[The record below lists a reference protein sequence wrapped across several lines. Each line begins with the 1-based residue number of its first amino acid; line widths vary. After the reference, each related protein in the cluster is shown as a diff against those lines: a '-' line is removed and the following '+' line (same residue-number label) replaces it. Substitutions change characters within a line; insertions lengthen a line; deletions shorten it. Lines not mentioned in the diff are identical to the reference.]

1 MDLNSVSLGGR
12 LTADPELRQT
22 NSGHSVADVSLAV
35 NRMKEGETD
44 FIDVT
49 LWGKTA
55 EIVAEHMSK
64 GRFINVQGRL
74 KQDKWQD
81 KEGKNRYSL
90 GVVAD
95 NVYFGP
101 KTGSNGETP
110 KKSTKAKKQDSETE
124 TETETAVP
132 F

>member
-12 LTADPELRQT
+12 LTSDPELRQT
-22 NSGHSVADVSLAV
+22 NSGHSVCDISIAV
-35 NRMKEGETD
+35 NRMKENETD

-55 EIVAEHMSK
+55 EISAQHLTK

-81 KEGKNRYSL
+81 KEGKNRYSMS
-90 GVVAD
+90 VVAD

-101 KTGSNGETP
+101 KTASSGESGSTTAAAS
-110 KKSTKAKKQDSETE
+110 STKEEVTE
-124 TETETAVP
+124 AVP

>member
-12 LTADPELRQT
+12 LTSNPELRQT
-22 NSGHSVADVSLAV
+22 NSGHSVCDISLAV
-35 NRMKEGETD
+35 NRMKENETD

-55 EIVAEHMSK
+55 EISAQHLTK
-64 GRFINVQGRL
+64 GRFVNVQGRL

-81 KEGKNRYSL
+81 KEGNNRYSMS
-90 GVVAD
+90 VVAD
-95 NVYFGP
+95 NIYFGP
-101 KTGSNGETP
+101 KAGSSGESSSKTS
-110 KKSTKAKKQDSETE
+110 STSSVKEESKE
-124 TETETAVP
+124 AVP

>member
-12 LTADPELRQT
+12 LTSDPELRQT
-22 NSGHSVADVSLAV
+22 NSGHSVCDISIAV
-35 NRMKEGETD
+35 NRMKENETD

-55 EIVAEHMSK
+55 EISAQHLTK

-81 KEGKNRYSL
+81 KEGKNRYSMS
-90 GVVAD
+90 VVAD

-101 KTGSNGETP
+101 KTASSGESGSTAAAAS
-110 KKSTKAKKQDSETE
+110 STKEEATE
-124 TETETAVP
+124 AVP

>member
-22 NSGHSVADVSLAV
+22 NSGHSVTDVSLAI

-44 FIDVT
+44 FVDVT

-55 EIVAEHMSK
+55 EIAAEHLSK

-74 KQDKWQD
+74 RQDKWTD
-81 KEGKNRYSL
+81 KEGNNRYSL
-90 GVVAD
+90 NVVAD
-95 NVYFGP
+95 NLYFGP
-101 KTGSNGETP
+101 KVSSNGESTTKTTK
-110 KKSTKAKKQDSETE
+110 KKSESESEAE
-124 TETETAVP
+124 TPVP